1 MSPGIVAPLEDI
13 PLADEDLTKTDHVKF
28 GKTGIDGQDGKAWHP
43 HFLKVDEVGSNGS
56 PHPSGEGQIPNE
68 QIAED
73 RRMTQQHVNINLA
86 DFGHVGNDFSH
97 SHGNFS
103 MGEELLVRGLQ
114 QAGGGTHIVSPPGER
129 ITKIGAFVF
138 PDKVQRVV
146 RLVGYGP
153 QPLEGLMQNP
163 LVPWSHAKGPATGMY
178 LIPDVVVDHSP
189 VHAILF
195 GGKNHDGSQL
205 DLHSV
210 RSNVLGETVIDLLG
224 GGHGESGHG
233 GIQPPPPH
241 GNNSQGGKLDT
252 VMTSAVLK
260 VEGRDQ
266 LVKTGLNPALG
277 NEQGSQQTGG
287 GHDQL
292 IGAPDNQ
299 QPVGGNDHHLLI
311 TGDAIKLDGHG
322 RSVPL
327 TQDFSRSQ
335 WLHDVE
341 MATPKEY
348 LGPGGSST
356 SNGNGSAPGPGGKY
370 VGGCTTEQTPVGP
383 SYSKTEVQ
391 FSLNSVK
398 LDGHGRSVPLTQE
411 FSRSQ
416 WLHDVEM
423 VTPKQYLGP
432 GGSSASNGN
441 GSAPGPGAKYVGGCT
456 TEQTPVGPSYSKT
469 ELQFSIDT
477 SDLHFGGHGESGHG
491 GAQPPKPNGGHEEVK
506 FVPVT
511 SLDVFQSDHKNK
523 QEHNDKQQ
531 DALFN
536 PDSLN
541 GKGGGTALTVDPLS
555 NMTQQ
560 TGKTGGATA
569 ALGNNQADRR
579 SSGPVLFEMRGGNVL
594 TQTKSTPNANTSPT
608 IHIESSPGFVPLL
621 KH

>member
-1 MSPGIVAPLEDI
+1 MNVKSASALCLSALVSISVSVGPSVASPLGGWMSPGIVAPLEDI

-383 SYSKTEVQ
+383 SYSKTE
-391 FSLNSVK
+391 
-398 LDGHGRSVPLTQE
+398 
-411 FSRSQ
+411 
-416 WLHDVEM
+416 
-423 VTPKQYLGP
+423 
-432 GGSSASNGN
+432 
-441 GSAPGPGAKYVGGCT
+441 
-456 TEQTPVGPSYSKT
+456 
-469 ELQFSIDT
+469 LQFSIDT